1 MSEDGFEEW
10 ISSSNA
16 TDSKCTSTIAAA
28 TTSLSLAPT
37 LQSSEDDKELKIK
50 RLKVRVS
57 CFKVNYWGART
68 CVEANNL
75 FPPSLL
81 ISQDCIVK
89 DGAAKDFKTQLVAE
103 ICSISTGHPPVADVR
118 SLTHYM
124 EP

>member
-50 RLKVRVS
+50 R
-57 CFKVNYWGART
+57 GART
-68 CVEANNL
+68 CVEVNNL

-118 SLTHYM
+118 SLTHYR

>member
-50 RLKVRVS
+50 RLKKWEMVFSAIR
-57 CFKVNYWGART
+57 FWGSS
-68 CVEANNL
+68 NL
-75 FPPSLL
+75 CRSKQPVPSLSSHFSRL
-81 ISQDCIVK
+81 YCEGWSCKGFQNPV
-89 DGAAKDFKTQLVAE
+89 
-103 ICSISTGHPPVADVR
+103 GHPPVADVR
-118 SLTHYM
+118 SLTHYR